1 MNRLLVRALVPFTYL
16 IVSGCASTESP
27 REGTRADANGDAGA
41 PSSTDARA
49 TISTGVALATDGCHP
64 IDEVTALSKTDPSD
78 TFVLARVTPKL
89 GCLGGKWIVGETLEA
104 SPRNVFVGASSAND
118 CPLWG
123 DAPPRNATYAVVRQR
138 QTAAIFHANDPC
150 LTEDGGRPLT
160 TDRSTLGL
168 VLYADEASARAAFV
182 AARAQ

>member
-1 MNRLLVRALVPFTYL
+1 MSRYLSRALGLLTFFVL
-16 IVSGCASTESP
+16 AGCASTEGP
-27 REGTRADANGDAGA
+27 REGTSAGTNGEAGA

-49 TISTGVALATDGCHP
+49 TISTGVALATDGCRP

-104 SPRNVFVGASSAND
+104 SPRNVFVGASSATD

-123 DAPPRNATYAVVRQR
+123 DAPPKNATYAVVRQR
-138 QTAAIFHANDPC
+138 QTAAVFHANDPC